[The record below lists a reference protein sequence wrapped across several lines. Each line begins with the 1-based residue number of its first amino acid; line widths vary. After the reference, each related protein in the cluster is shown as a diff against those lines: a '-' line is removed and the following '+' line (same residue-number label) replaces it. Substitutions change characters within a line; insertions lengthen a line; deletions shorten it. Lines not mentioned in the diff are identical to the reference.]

1 MKMVTQS
8 FTLTKAGKIVFAA
21 GQKTITVNKG
31 DIVQFQ
37 LTNDSGLTLS
47 DWGLYFN
54 NPFDVANALRYSF
67 GATPTQGN
75 LYSAEK
81 TVSQDTA
88 TEKVAM
94 YNAYAVYVT
103 VQSSSGEN
111 VIYQR
116 DPEIIVNDGD
126 VED

>member
-1 MKMVTQS
+1 MVTQS
-8 FTLTKAGKIVFAA
+8 FTLTNAGKIVFAA
-21 GQKTITVNKG
+21 GQKTITANKG

-37 LTNDSGLTLS
+37 LTNDSGLILL

-116 DPEIIVNDGD
+116 DPEIIINDGD

>member
-1 MKMVTQS
+1 MVTQS
-8 FTLTKAGKIVFAA
+8 FTLTNAGKIVFAA
-21 GQKTITVNKG
+21 GQKTITANKG

-37 LTNDSGLTLS
+37 LTNDSGLTLL

-54 NPFDVANALRYSF
+54 NPFDVAKALRYSF

-81 TVSQDTA
+81 TVSLDTA

-103 VQSSSGEN
+103 VQSSSGEQ

-116 DPEIIVNDGD
+116 DPEIIINDGD

>member
-1 MKMVTQS
+1 MVTQS

-21 GQKTITVNKG
+21 GQKTITANKG

-37 LTNDSGLTLS
+37 LTNDSGLTLL

-54 NPFDVANALRYSF
+54 NPFDVAKALRYSN

-81 TVSQDTA
+81 TVSLDTA

-103 VQSSSGEN
+103 VRSSSGEQ

-116 DPEIIVNDGD
+116 DPEIIINDGD

>member
-1 MKMVTQS
+1 MVTQS
-8 FTLTKAGKIVFAA
+8 FTLTSAGKIKIAA
-21 GQKTITVNKG
+21 GQKSISVNKG
-31 DIVQFQ
+31 EAVQFV
-37 LTNDSGLTLS
+37 LNNESGFTLL

-75 LYSAEK
+75 VYSAEK

-88 TEKVAM
+88 TAKVAM

-103 VQSSSGEN
+103 VQNSSGTQM
-111 VIYQR
+111 IYQR
-116 DPEIIVNDGD
+116 DPEIIVNGGD